1 MELNKFE
8 KEFKKQLDAREIQPS
23 KMAWEKLDAMLTV
36 KEKPK
41 ANFFWIYI
49 AASFVGFLLI
59 GTFYFR
65 AIEPAVQID
74 NMPLV
79 IEKKENSNDTEQE
92 EVDNENLAPNLV
104 HKNNSK
110 ANKIVASLIASS
122 KSEIKLNKDDK
133 LPVNNVSN
141 DINAVVV
148 ISEKPV
154 VPNAKKNRYMSAE
167 KLLAE
172 VSTTKNEINTIDKIS
187 QRTRG
192 GIAVSSNDLL
202 NNAESELN
210 QSFKESAVNKINK
223 NYNALRTVLINRNY
237 QE

>member
-74 NMPLV
+74 IMPLV
-79 IEKKENSNDTEQE
+79 IEQKQNSNDAEQE
-92 EVDNENLAPNLV
+92 EVDNEYLDPDLLHN
-104 HKNNSK
+104 NNSK
-110 ANKIVASLIASS
+110 ANNIVGSVHTTTKA
-122 KSEIKLNKDDK
+122 ERKLNKDDN
-133 LPVNNVSN
+133 LPLNNVSN
-141 DINAVVV
+141 DKNAVVV

-154 VPNAKKNRYMSAE
+154 VPNATKNRYMSAE

-202 NNAESELN
+202 NSAESELD

>member
-1 MELNKFE
+1 M
-8 KEFKKQLDAREIQPS
+8 
-23 KMAWEKLDAMLTV
+23 
-36 KEKPK
+36 
-41 ANFFWIYI
+41 
-49 AASFVGFLLI
+49 
-59 GTFYFR
+59 
-65 AIEPAVQID
+65 
-74 NMPLV
+74 
-79 IEKKENSNDTEQE
+79 
-92 EVDNENLAPNLV
+92 
-104 HKNNSK
+104 
-110 ANKIVASLIASS
+110 
-122 KSEIKLNKDDK
+122 
-133 LPVNNVSN
+133 
-141 DINAVVV
+141 VV